1 MTSALL
7 DHLEVALGGGPQ
19 VPSWGAFRG
28 IRSFTHLLQV
38 TREVLHGNT
47 TAAQAVLPSPRPR
60 NAPAQQYKYHISS
73 SFTV

>member
-47 TAAQAVLPSPRPR
+47 TAAQAVLPSGDTWFPR
-60 NAPAQQYKYHISS
+60 NDEGIHLHW
-73 SFTV
+73 V